1 MTTLS
6 SYVCCQGL
14 TFNSSCCWQI
24 EVSFKSF
31 CLPHLRPRL
40 FDTILSKKNAF
51 QVVFLQ
57 FLLLYNPMLLSTIQL
72 SIRNPGFTF
81 NIEPSADMSDIKVI
95 GLVLLDMLFFLTHPL
110 ILKFRSSG
118 LRSQQDAIKASRNLS
133 LSPKYKKN
141 LEKIIKLEDDYYAGK
156 RIELNLE
163 TISQITLSLILF
175 LYSKSETT
183 TSNSLKGLLRT
194 VMRT

>member
-1 MTTLS
+1 MTQAFRHYT
-6 SYVCCQGL
+6 Q
-14 TFNSSCCWQI
+14 Q
-24 EVSFKSF
+24 
-31 CLPHLRPRL
+31 
-40 FDTILSKKNAF
+40 KNVF
-51 QVVFLQ
+51 QVVFVQ

-81 NIEPSADMSDIKVI
+81 SIEPSADMSDIKVI

-133 LSPKYKKN
+133 LSPEYKKN
-141 LEKIIKLEDDYYAGK
+141 LVKIIKLEDDYYAGK

-163 TISQITLSLILF
+163 TISQITLSLMLF

-183 TSNSLKGLLRT
+183 TSNSLKG
-194 VMRT
+194 

>member
-1 MTTLS
+1 MLS
-6 SYVCCQGL
+6 RFNLQFILLL
-14 TFNSSCCWQI
+14 TNWSFLQKFLPS
-24 EVSFKSF
+24 SFKTQAF
-31 CLPHLRPRL
+31 RYY
-40 FDTILSKKNAF
+40 TKQKNVF
-51 QVVFLQ
+51 QVVFVQ

-81 NIEPSADMSDIKVI
+81 SIEPSADMSDIKVI

-118 LRSQQDAIKASRNLS
+118 LRCQQDAIKASRNLS

-163 TISQITLSLILF
+163 TISQITLSLMLF

-183 TSNSLKGLLRT
+183 TSNSLKG
-194 VMRT
+194 